1 MPTDE
6 TREDTG
12 RPAGGPPDDG
22 EREPLLRTDGGADVT
37 LQDHEVPAGA
47 VAVDV
52 TCPHC
57 GERPIETVA
66 KGYRVTGLVLFM
78 QRKTLRFVGCQ
89 HCIRRK
95 LLGATMKN
103 LVLGWWGIKSFV
115 FNCFAI
121 PWNLSRGFIARGPN
135 EHLVEALE
143 ESGIPYE
150 FIDDLAEF
158 DPAAHHDDE
167 LYLDGMLRL
176 AAATMMADGDADPE
190 EVETVLEV
198 TGEMFPDHD
207 GGEVRDRLEGF
218 VGTAADV
225 GEVAAGL
232 GTMLTDEGKQL
243 ALAFVL
249 EVAAADDEVDDGE
262 VEVFG
267 EVAAGLGFSEDEVRE
282 LLQA

>member
-6 TREDTG
+6 TREG
-12 RPAGGPPDDG
+12 AGEPTDGPPDSG
-22 EREPLLRTDGGADVT
+22 EREPLLRTDGGEVT
-37 LQDHEVPAGA
+37 LQDYEVPAGA

-89 HCIRRK
+89 RCIRRK
-95 LLGATMKN
+95 LLGATLKN

-121 PWNLSRGFIARGPN
+121 PWNLSRGLIARGPN

-143 ESGIPYE
+143 EAGIPYN
-150 FIDDLAEF
+150 FIEDVEEF

-167 LYLDGMLRL
+167 LYLNGMLRL

-190 EVETVLEV
+190 EIETVLEV

-207 GGEVRDRLEGF
+207 GPEIRERLEDF
-218 VGTAADV
+218 VDTAADV

-232 GTMLTDEGKQL
+232 GTMLTDEGRQL

-249 EVAAADDEVDDGE
+249 EVAAADDDVDDEE

-282 LLQA
+282 LVGA

>member
-6 TREDTG
+6 TREGTG
-12 RPAGGPPDDG
+12 EPADGPPDDG
-22 EREPLLRTDGGADVT
+22 AREQLLRTDGGEVT

-89 HCIRRK
+89 PCIRRK
-95 LLGATMKN
+95 LLGATLKN

-115 FNCFAI
+115 INCFAI
-121 PWNLSRGFIARGPN
+121 PWNLSRGLIARGPN
-135 EHLVEALE
+135 EHLVEALDE
-143 ESGIPYE
+143 AGIPYD
-150 FIDDLAEF
+150 FIDDAEEF
-158 DPAAHHDDE
+158 DPEAHHDDE

-190 EVETVLEV
+190 EIETVLEV

-207 GGEVRDRLEGF
+207 GPEIRERLEDF
-218 VGTAADV
+218 ADTASDV

-232 GTMLTDEGKQL
+232 GTMLTDEGRQL

-249 EVAAADDEVDDGE
+249 EVAAADDDVDDE
-262 VEVFG
+262 EIEVFG
-267 EVAAGLGFSEDEVRE
+267 EVAAGLGFSEDEVRD
-282 LLQA
+282 LVGA